1 MRFADVPAFVILKAL
16 ALDQRQERKDAADLI
31 HVVMYSGTVKE
42 VAALFVERIRSEQ
55 YPEAVQD
62 GLAALARRFGDDQH
76 GEGYEKVGA
85 VAYARF
91 WGGDDEDELI
101 ALQRFAAGLIQALL
115 AEIDSQSMQAS

>member
-1 MRFADVPAFVILKAL
+1 
-16 ALDQRQERKDAADLI
+16 
-31 HVVMYSGTVKE
+31 MYSGTVDE

-55 YPEAVQD
+55 HPEAVQD
-62 GLAALARRFGDDQH
+62 GLAALERRFGDDQH

-101 ALQRFAAGLIQALL
+101 ARQRFAAGLILALL
-115 AEIDSQSMQAS
+115 AEIDSQLMQAS